1 MTHKADPAFTPKC
14 RILREGGSCRFTFF
28 CGICEHRYTTPP
40 LQAENAGEARLKAEA
55 DARLHFNWC
64 PKCGRWVCDEHFN
77 EGRTMCTDCAPRVC
91 RVCGARVPR
100 GDQYCTSCGAP
111 QFETETH

>member
-14 RILREGGSCRFTFF
+14 RILREGGGCRFTFF

-55 DARLHFNWC
+55 DARLHFNSIL
-64 PKCGRWVCDEHFN
+64 HFL
-77 EGRTMCTDCAPRVC
+77 RCTPVRNRDSL
-91 RVCGARVPR
+91 
-100 GDQYCTSCGAP
+100 TS
-111 QFETETH
+111 